1 MEKNSIMMTYPET
14 IDYLYHTAPMF
25 QQVGGS
31 AYKEGLETTI
41 ELNKRLGNPYQ
52 AFQSVHVAGTNG
64 KGSVSQML
72 YAVLREAGYR
82 VGLYTSPHLKDFRE
96 RIQVNGI
103 PMPEAAVVEFVE
115 RMRPDIET
123 LHPSFFEITTVMAF
137 DWFRHEG
144 VDIAVVEVGM
154 GGRLDCTNVITPL
167 VSVITNIS
175 FDHMQFLGDTL
186 PKIAAEKAGIIKP
199 AVPVV
204 VGEYQ
209 PETATTFIAR
219 AHETDSPIFFAD
231 QRYRCAQH
239 EGRLYEVENLL
250 DGYRFTLQLGMEGDY
265 QQRNLCTA
273 LAALD
278 CLTERL
284 PRPLT
289 TMEVRR
295 GLAEA
300 RVPGRWQNI
309 ATAADPC
316 PIICDTGHNEAGL
329 RFVTAQLARQQYH
342 TLYFILGVVADKDL
356 DHILPLLPR
365 EAHYLFTQAQL
376 PRALSA
382 EALAG
387 RARAAGLRGEV
398 VSSIPAALAAARA
411 AANADDLIFVG
422 GSTFTVAEV
431 L

>member
-1 MEKNSIMMTYPET
+1 MTYQET
-14 IDYLYHTAPMF
+14 IEYLYNTAPMF
-25 QQVGGS
+25 QNIGGK
-31 AYKEGLETTI
+31 AYKEGLETTVA
-41 ELNKRLGNPYQ
+41 LNALLGNPYE
-52 AFQSVHVAGTNG
+52 AFRSVHVGGTNG

-72 YAVLREAGYR
+72 CAVLREAGYK

-96 RIQVNGI
+96 RIQADGRMISERDVI
-103 PMPEAAVVEFVE
+103 DFIE
-115 RMRPDIET
+115 RMRPHIET
-123 LHPSFFEITTVMAF
+123 LRPSFFEITTAMAF
-137 DWFRHEG
+137 DFFRRQQT
-144 VDIAVVEVGM
+144 DIAVVEVGM

-167 VSVITNIS
+167 ASVITNIS

-186 PKIAAEKAGIIKP
+186 PKIASEKAGIIKP
-199 AVPVV
+199 GVPVV
-204 VGEYQ
+204 VGESR
-209 PETATTFIAR
+209 PETAPTFIAKAR
-219 AHETDSPIFFAD
+219 ETDSPIVFAD
-231 QRYRCAQH
+231 QRYRCAGH
-239 EGRLYEVENLL
+239 DGRMFEIESLTG
-250 DGYRFTLQLGMEGDY
+250 GYRFTIQLGMEGDY

-278 CLTERL
+278 VLTDRL

-289 TMEVRR
+289 TMQVRR

-309 ATAADPC
+309 ATGSDPC

-329 RFVTAQLARQQYH
+329 AFVTEQLERQSCDK
-342 TLYFILGVVADKDL
+342 LYFVLGVVADKDL

-365 EAHYLFTQAQL
+365 DAHYIFTQARL
-376 PRALSA
+376 PRALQA
-382 EALAG
+382 DALAD

-398 VSSIPAALAAARA
+398 AASVPEALAKARSLA
-411 AANADDLIFVG
+411 SAGDLIFVG